1 MGKHGEQAQTHTCWA
16 RSQMRYILGTSTG
29 KSYLIGYGPDQ
40 PKRPHHRQSACSI
53 SYQEPCARVNNGTCC
68 VGESGTRCCNADAFM
83 SDHPAL
89 FKVLGGL
96 VGGPDQDDRFPDI
109 RNDYQRSEV

>member
-40 PKRPHHRQSACSI
+40 PKRCP
-53 SYQEPCARVNNGTCC
+53 
-68 VGESGTRCCNADAFM
+68 
-83 SDHPAL
+83 L
-89 FKVLGGL
+89 
-96 VGGPDQDDRFPDI
+96 
-109 RNDYQRSEV
+109 